1 MKDYPIGEVFP
12 HPTFGSL
19 KVVAREDG
27 CCDGCVFN
35 GEGNTCYNDAD
46 CRHTG
51 ECAAQ
56 DRIDRTDVIFV
67 ENRVSDV
74 ERDNCTDNRFEVI
87 AAAKK
92 ALLERTNI
100 KSSHAEMAVLD
111 NFLMRCWQMGWLS
124 QYDPIRVLPI
134 GKDDNPPI
142 NKY

>member
-1 MKDYPIGEVFP
+1 MKDYPIGKVFN
-12 HPTFGSL
+12 HPKFGCL

-27 CCDGCVFN
+27 YCDGCVFN
-35 GEGNTCYNDAD
+35 GKDNKCNNDAD
-46 CRHTG
+46 NRHTG

-56 DRIDRTDVIFV
+56 NRIDHTDVIFV

-124 QYDPIRVLPI
+124 QYDPICRAP
-134 GKDDNPPI
+134 KDDNEPL
-142 NKY
+142 YHY

>member
-1 MKDYPIGEVFP
+1 MKDYPIGHVFL
-12 HPTFGSL
+12 HPKFGSL

-27 CCDGCVFN
+27 YCDGCVFN
-35 GEGNTCYNDAD
+35 GKDNKCNNDTD

-56 DRIDRTDVIFV
+56 NRIDHTDVIFV
-67 ENRVSDV
+67 ENLVSDV
-74 ERDNCTDNRFEVI
+74 EGDNCTDSRFEVI

-92 ALLERTNI
+92 ALLESTNI

-124 QYDPIRVLPI
+124 QYDPICKI
-134 GKDDNPPI
+134 SKEDNEPL
-142 NKY
+142 YHY